1 MHTPNLKDTITAS
14 PYIFTIGVAG
24 DSGSGKTT
32 FTQGVRSI
40 FGSDLVST
48 ITLDDYHR
56 YDREGLKDQGIT
68 ALDPAANC
76 IDQLEK
82 DLCLLKQGIPVEKP
96 VYNHTTGKFDPPV
109 TFSPKKILLLEG
121 LHTLFTPVLRNNLDF
136 MLFVDPAPEVKY
148 DWKIKRDINK
158 RGYSADDVR
167 RQIEERKPDYERYIA
182 PQKEYADAVI
192 GIGYSEYG
200 RDLGEER
207 NVYRVTLSQN
217 RMRHSIK
224 DIDLSLD
231 LYSILSLSERNFSL
245 KFATGVQYGHRMG
258 ELIIDGELSG
268 HVVKKLEHSIEHQ
281 TKVHPIS
288 MFKDREYVTAGDLI
302 QLIISWRI
310 IHRRIFLEISREGN
324 PGHPGAKEMPFT
336 GERKGIEATDEKPE
350 RSTVISA
357 DSGMV
362 RQ

>member
-1 MHTPNLKDTITAS
+1 MHTPNLKDTIAAS

-40 FGSDLVST
+40 FGSDLVCT
-48 ITLDDYHR
+48 ITLDDYHL
-56 YDREGLKDQGIT
+56 YDREGRKERGIT
-68 ALDPAANC
+68 ALNPAANR

-82 DLCLLKQGIPVEKP
+82 DLDLLKQGIPVEKP
-96 VYNHTTGKFDPPV
+96 VYNHDTGKFDPAI
-109 TFSPKKILLLEG
+109 TFNPKKILILEG
-121 LHTLFTPVLRNNLDF
+121 LHTFFTPQLRNNLDF
-136 MLFVDPAPEVKY
+136 MLFVDPVQELKY
-148 DWKIKRDINK
+148 DWKIKRDIKN
-158 RGYSADDVR
+158 RGYSAADVKKE
-167 RQIEERKPDYERYIA
+167 IEERKPDYERYIA
-182 PQKEYADAVI
+182 PQKEFADAVI

-217 RMRHSIK
+217 RMRHNIK

-245 KFATGVQYGHRMG
+245 KFATGIQYGQRMG
-258 ELIIDGELSG
+258 ELIIDGELSE

-288 MFKDREYVTAGDLI
+288 MFKDREYVTAVDLI

-310 IHRRIFLEISREGN
+310 IHRRIFLEIRREGY
-324 PGHPGAKEMPFT
+324 
-336 GERKGIEATDEKPE
+336 
-350 RSTVISA
+350 
-357 DSGMV
+357 SGDLYEGKTP
-362 RQ
+362 